1 LSIEPVNDT
10 IRKKENRVSKMK
22 KRRVLSCFLA
32 LLLVLLAC
40 SGACAELKKGQ
51 KGQYVRELQQKL
63 IDLGLMS
70 GRADGNFGNKTERAV
85 KQLQNYWGIT
95 RSGKADDDF
104 QTRLDDLW
112 HLALGNGTE
121 SGADPADLENPVMTC
136 AHNENAPY
144 GFDYCYRH
152 DEAKALRDL
161 LHPASKR
168 TVPDGLKKVI
178 LKRIIEYWLEAIRL
192 NYDEWEES
200 LPDDEQHIAE
210 EQKELF
216 EQGWA
221 EKQAELVKKHK
232 GADKPKT
239 LQAEADWLEE
249 LGIEHCFD
257 LHGAEPNLD

>member
-1 LSIEPVNDT
+1 
-10 IRKKENRVSKMK
+10 M
-22 KRRVLSCFLA
+22 
-32 LLLVLLAC
+32 
-40 SGACAELKKGQ
+40 
-51 KGQYVRELQQKL
+51 
-63 IDLGLMS
+63 
-70 GRADGNFGNKTERAV
+70 
-85 KQLQNYWGIT
+85 
-95 RSGKADDDF
+95 DDSF
-104 QTRLDDLW
+104 QDRLNDLW

-144 GFDYCYRH
+144 GYDYCYRH

-192 NYDEWEES
+192 TYDEWEES
-200 LPDDEQHIAE
+200 LPDEQQHIAA

-221 EKQAELVKKHK
+221 EKEAELVKKHK
-232 GADKPKT
+232 GPEKLKT
-239 LQAEADWLEE
+239 LQAEADWLETI
-249 LGIEHCFD
+249 GIENCFD
-257 LHGAEPNLD
+257 LHGAEPNPG